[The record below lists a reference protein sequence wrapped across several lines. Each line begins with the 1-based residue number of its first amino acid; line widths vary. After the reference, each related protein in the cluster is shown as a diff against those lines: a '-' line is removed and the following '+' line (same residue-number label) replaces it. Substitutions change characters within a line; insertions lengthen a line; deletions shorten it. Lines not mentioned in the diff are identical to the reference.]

1 LDEVAGVATEISR
14 ETALVGGGSLPGAEM
29 PTAVLA
35 VQLDG
40 MSANDLALSLR
51 TGPLR
56 MFTRIQH
63 DRVLVD
69 LRSVLAE
76 EDPLV
81 VQALIAAIPDA

>member
-1 LDEVAGVATEISR
+1 
-14 ETALVGGGSLPGAEM
+14 
-29 PTAVLA
+29 
-35 VQLDG
+35 
-40 MSANDLALSLR
+40 
-51 TGPLR
+51 

-81 VQALIAAIPDA
+81 ARALTAAAAVRAG